1 MNKYHFIAIGGS
13 AMHSLAI
20 ALKKNGHQVTGSDD
34 TIFDPSLTQLQKAE
48 ICPEQMGWYPE
59 KINKNLD
66 AVIVGMHAK
75 NNPELLAAQKGCT
88 TSFLPRIY
96 CPLCQEQN

>member
-1 MNKYHFIAIGGS
+1 
-13 AMHSLAI
+13 MHSLAI

-75 NNPELLAAQKGCT
+75 KIILNCWLHKKRVCHFFPTPNLLPTMPGTKLGW
-88 TSFLPRIY
+88 
-96 CPLCQEQN
+96 